1 MNHFQSH
8 QGFSHAFKENRLSLG
23 LAFPLEAYTGS
34 TPQMDIDDQIKLAKQ
49 AEEYGFAALFVRDA
63 PIYDPNFGD
72 VGFLYDPL
80 MFLTYVA
87 ANTKTIALGTSSIV
101 TPLRNPL
108 HLAKSAATLDQL
120 SNQRFLFGTATGDR
134 PIEFP
139 AFKVES
145 ENRSA
150 LYQESISVMKTVWN
164 ETFPQ
169 IQTEHVAL
177 THGDIVPKPA
187 LQDIPVFGTGYSGQ
201 TLEWLAKNTDGWL
214 FYPQD
219 VTSQRNLIQK
229 WRHATDT
236 FKPFIQPIT
245 IDLSANPNEA
255 PKPIQGGFRAGR
267 NFIVDYL
274 SAYEAA
280 GVNHIMFGLKY
291 SKRPAAEVI
300 QELGEFVVPKFP
312 AIK

>member
-1 MNHFQSH
+1 
-8 QGFSHAFKENRLSLG
+8 
-23 LAFPLEAYTGS
+23 
-34 TPQMDIDDQIKLAKQ
+34 MDIDDQILLAKQ
-49 AEEYGFAALFVRDA
+49 AEDYGFAALFVRDA

-87 ANTKTIALGTSSIV
+87 ANTKTIALGTASIV

-169 IQTEHVAL
+169 IQTDHVAL
-177 THGDIVPKPA
+177 THGDVVPKPA

-214 FYPQD
+214 FYAQD
-219 VTSQRNLIQK
+219 VTSQRTLIQK
-229 WRHATDT
+229 WRLATDT

-255 PKPIQGGFRAGR
+255 PKPIAGGFRAGR
-267 NFIVDYL
+267 NFIIDYL

-280 GVNHIMFGLKY
+280 GVNHIMFGMKY
-291 SKRPAAEVI
+291 SQRPAAEVI